1 VRLCSVEEEHEEEE
15 GGEEE
20 EKKEEEEEPQQVSET
35 SMLEGQAPESQ
46 MAAGATHCL
55 AFGEGPTGGGGGGGD
70 GGGGGQIIPVTK
82 SPSHQD
88 LH

>member
-1 VRLCSVEEEHEEEE
+1 
-15 GGEEE
+15 
-20 EKKEEEEEPQQVSET
+20 
-35 SMLEGQAPESQ
+35 MLEGQAPESQ